1 MKKTLIALAVAASAT
16 VSGSAVSDSAMEWS
30 PNGLGK
36 PFRMG
41 GTLTPKDVVTP
52 WEVKT
57 GPGADGANLNAV
69 IKKGRNFVDIN
80 VERAIPVL
88 GIRNANQNGFVG
100 IAVTGNP
107 VPKISYGDNA
117 VNVDSFEGGTTTLTL
132 DVNNTSGSK
141 IGTLTAPFSAA
152 GYSTWI
158 DNDNASGSVQLMS
171 SSGGAYYGGLGK
183 TSSAVRP
190 DVQSAY
196 DLLKSLDSEYV
207 AKTPLGTTLGSNIV
221 DNEMFNNPNDRFKSA
236 YGAGIEAGKT
246 IRITLSSPASG
257 DDPVAWK
264 ATLPVT
270 VSYQ

>member
-1 MKKTLIALAVAASAT
+1 MKKTLIALAVASFAV

-36 PFRMG
+36 SFRVG

-57 GPGADGANLNAV
+57 GPGANGVNLNAF

-80 VERAIPVL
+80 VEKPIPVL

-117 VNVDSFEGGTTTLTL
+117 VNLDSFVGGTTTLTL

-158 DNDNASGSVQLMS
+158 SGNASGSVQLMS
-171 SSGGAYYGGLGK
+171 STGGAYYGGLGK
-183 TSSAVRP
+183 TPNAVRP
-190 DVQSAY
+190 GVQSAY
-196 DLLKSLDSEYV
+196 NLLQSLDSEYI
-207 AKTPLGTTLGSNIV
+207 AKTPLGITLSSDIV
-221 DNEMFNNPNDRFKSA
+221 DNEMFNDPKDRFKSA

-246 IRITLSSPASG
+246 IRITLDAPAQG
-257 DDPVAWK
+257 NDAIAWK